1 MALENVRK
9 HMIVSGRVQGV
20 GFRYRVQY
28 LASGL
33 KLSGWV
39 KNLDDGRVEMELQGT
54 EEMMKQLFEEL
65 NNDRFIIVKD
75 VQTERIPVIEEKGF
89 RVRS

>member
-1 MALENVRK
+1 MALEKVRK
-9 HMIVSGRVQGV
+9 HMFVSGRVQGV

-33 KLSGWV
+33 KLTGWV

-54 EEMMKQLFEEL
+54 EEMMKQLFDNL
-65 NNDRFIIVKD
+65 NNDRFIIIKEVR
-75 VQTERIPVIEEKGF
+75 TEIIPVIEENGF
-89 RVRS
+89 RVR